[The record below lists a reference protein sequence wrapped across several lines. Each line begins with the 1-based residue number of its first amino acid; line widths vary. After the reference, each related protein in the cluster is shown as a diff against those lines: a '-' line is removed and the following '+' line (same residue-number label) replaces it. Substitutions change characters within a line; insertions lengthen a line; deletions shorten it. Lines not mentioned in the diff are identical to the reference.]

1 MPVRLRHRG
10 IPQVASRLSRRFGFY
25 LFASSIIGFFDAFE
39 TGFYVRLDPSVATVL
54 QMGLPRTGILLERSS
69 KTPKQSQAF
78 VSSIILQRAWLA
90 AGTQTEVMS
99 SEVKGRSA

>member
-39 TGFYVRLDPSVATVL
+39 TGFYARLDPSVATVL

-78 VSSIILQRAWLA
+78 ASSIILTA
-90 AGTQTEVMS
+90 AS
-99 SEVKGRSA
+99 SAPGLRQEPRPKS